1 MKIVDNA
8 VSIEANN
15 QGTLNVSYWYFLFLI
30 LRSSNVT
37 VFMETTFS
45 SVVAVDTDMTTVIS
59 IRMRIE
65 IKSLMKALASIQIE
79 PKAVHFCMEEFS
91 SWFLGFNDVAMI
103 IYVIM
108 KGNVGSITYYIPG
121 QIMEDSFV
129 FYDQVWKIEYTPL
142 HSLQW
147 DQMEYLNTTS
157 LRQIMSEDFVSQC
170 CDKASEC
177 IYRGELD
184 KATRYLK
191 KAMDRDPSNTRALE
205 LLTII
210 AGKKR
215 KEESNC
221 TFLILV

>member
-1 MKIVDNA
+1 
-8 VSIEANN
+8 
-15 QGTLNVSYWYFLFLI
+15 
-30 LRSSNVT
+30 
-37 VFMETTFS
+37 
-45 SVVAVDTDMTTVIS
+45 
-59 IRMRIE
+59 
-65 IKSLMKALASIQIE
+65 
-79 PKAVHFCMEEFS
+79 
-91 SWFLGFNDVAMI
+91 
-103 IYVIM
+103 
-108 KGNVGSITYYIPG
+108 
-121 QIMEDSFV
+121 
-129 FYDQVWKIEYTPL
+129 
-142 HSLQW
+142 
-147 DQMEYLNTTS
+147 MEYLNTTS

-210 AGKKR
+210 AAKKR